1 MPGPEIR
8 RSFDTCCHSRQAY
21 CRIANSRSS
30 AGAKLTWPPSLP
42 RVTKPSTVGITPDT
56 PRPVPGPSTPATA
69 CGCGVPPPI
78 CSSSSGLKPG
88 SAIASAVKSFT
99 ISSVF
104 RPRVRR
110 TSSVENC
117 QSRLVMRIKSPL
129 IGLASA
135 KAAWLMRTPPVCAR

>member
-8 RSFDTCCHSRQAY
+8 RSFDTCGHSFQAN

-42 RVTKPSTVGITPDT
+42 SVTKPSMVGITPDT
-56 PRPVPGPSTPATA
+56 PRPVPGPSTPITA
-69 CGCGVPPPI
+69 FAAGAPPPT
-78 CSSSSGLKPG
+78 CSRSWPDRPG
-88 SAIASAVKSFT
+88 SDIASAVKSFT
-99 ISSVF
+99 ISSVY
-104 RPRVRR
+104 RPSSRR

-117 QSRLVMRIKSPL
+117 QSRLVMRIMSPL

-135 KAAWLMRTPPVCAR
+135 KAAWLMRVPAWSAR